1 MYPFIDWTIINWTSL
16 IIATV
21 AGYGLGALWYSLLF
35 KDMWIEGN
43 GIKDQKM
50 PMGPAMYK
58 MMGLS
63 LLTIFI
69 MAFVLTQFIGS
80 RAGAQMGMRAGLL
93 AGLGFSAMSLIMN
106 GIYNKKSA
114 NLMAI
119 ESLHMV
125 ATLGLMGTILGYLG

>member
-1 MYPFIDWTIINWTSL
+1 
-16 IIATV
+16 
-21 AGYGLGALWYSLLF
+21 
-35 KDMWIEGN
+35 MWIEGN